1 MRNPKKHTE
10 ETKIKKI
17 GDIELTPTQMA
28 KLKRLA
34 DSRAIDVKEV
44 TYDTKAFLIK
54 SLRKE
59 IFQSK
64 HWRVRCVDDDPMS
77 GEGWCAVNGPLKKGH
92 IYHVTMLKILDD
104 GPDGTGYTLLG
115 KPCTYQGK
123 DLGWHADRFVVL

>member
-1 MRNPKKHTE
+1 MRNPKKHTA
-10 ETKIKKI
+10 ETKKKKI

-28 KLKRLA
+28 KLKRFA
-34 DSRAIDVKEV
+34 DSRAVDVKEV
-44 TYDTKAFLIK
+44 TYSTKAHLIK

-64 HWRVRCVDDDPMS
+64 HWRVRCVDDEPMY

-92 IYHVTMLKILDD
+92 IYHVKKLMILDD
-104 GPDGTGYTLLG
+104 GPYGTGYTLLG
-115 KPCTYQGK
+115 KPCTYQGE